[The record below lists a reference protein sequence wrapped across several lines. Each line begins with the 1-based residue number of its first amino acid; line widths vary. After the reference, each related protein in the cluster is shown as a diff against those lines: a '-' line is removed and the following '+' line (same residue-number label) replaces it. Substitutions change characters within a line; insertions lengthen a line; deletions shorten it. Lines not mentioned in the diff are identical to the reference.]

1 VRVTALDPTDPDPVE
16 PAADDEGDQ
25 GSGLKPPQDASGPG
39 DKAGNDTRE
48 KAAGDAG
55 DKAVGGK
62 AVGDAKSTGGAVD
75 ADADDM
81 GAVKA
86 MAKAEAVAAA
96 KAAKKGWGW
105 FGGKKAAAVVVERDL
120 SGVPGA
126 SVTIEVSGID
136 TAEQAEAACAKIL
149 DEGRD
154 GLCADL
160 HVAGLIKVTTVTP
173 VIPCAQRKLALLP
186 REV

>member
-1 VRVTALDPTDPDPVE
+1 MRCFPAFAQVTATLDLNHYAFSEMDPLERGVFVVEVARSLGAPEAHVRVTALDPTDPDPVE

-25 GSGLKPPQDASGPG
+25 GSGLKTPQDASGPG

-62 AVGDAKSTGGAVD
+62 AVGDAKSAGGAVD

-86 MAKAEAVAAA
+86 KAKAEAEA
-96 KAAKKGWGW
+96 KAKD
-105 FGGKKAAAVVVERDL
+105 KA
-120 SGVPGA
+120 
-126 SVTIEVSGID
+126 
-136 TAEQAEAACAKIL
+136 
-149 DEGRD
+149 
-154 GLCADL
+154 
-160 HVAGLIKVTTVTP
+160 
-173 VIPCAQRKLALLP
+173 
-186 REV
+186 